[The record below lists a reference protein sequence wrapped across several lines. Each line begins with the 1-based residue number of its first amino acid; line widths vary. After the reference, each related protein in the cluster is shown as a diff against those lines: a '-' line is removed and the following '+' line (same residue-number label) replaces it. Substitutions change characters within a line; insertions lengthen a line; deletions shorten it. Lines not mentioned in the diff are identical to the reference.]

1 MQIVSKLCLAGY
13 RRDKSQHTLQEC
25 RLSYTVCSRDGNL
38 ISTLHAEIHR
48 FGERLILAVS
58 DHQIVSFKYNLA
70 RGSRLL
76 EVELRLRFLTLKLND
91 IHLVKFLLSGHRHI
105 SCGNPGFIP
114 RNEILQLGYLLL
126 LLSVRSL
133 KLGFLHRIHLLELVI
148 VAYISVKL
156 AILHMVYNI
165 DNRIQER
172 NIMGYKYKRIL
183 VFLKVSLQP
192 LYMVCIKVIRRLV
205 EQKYLRLLK
214 QSFARRTLVLCP
226 PDSSVTSLSR
236 PSCSRSNALATSST
250 FESII

>member
-1 MQIVSKLCLAGY
+1 MC
-13 RRDKSQHTLQEC
+13 
-25 RLSYTVCSRDGNL
+25 
-38 ISTLHAEIHR
+38 
-48 FGERLILAVS
+48 
-58 DHQIVSFKYNLA
+58 
-70 RGSRLL
+70 
-76 EVELRLRFLTLKLND
+76 
-91 IHLVKFLLSGHRHI
+91 
-105 SCGNPGFIP
+105 FIP

-126 LLSVRSL
+126 LLSIRSL

-205 EQKYLRLLK
+205 KQKYLRLLK
-214 QSFARRTLVLCP
+214 QKLCQKNLG
-226 PDSSVTSLSR
+226 SLSAR
-236 PSCSRSNALATSST
+236 QLRHILVKAELQQVKCPGNLLN
-250 FESII
+250 F